1 MTPADTVVLLKGQSQ
16 YDTMRD
22 LTADIAEAF
31 RRRGLAVAE
40 VDGLAPDCAGTVAAL
55 VAGGRVAFFYG
66 MNGWG
71 LGAGLDLRRWCDG
84 MGVPFVAHLFDHP
97 LTYLRRLL
105 DAPANT
111 IWLLHDETCA
121 DFIDG
126 ALMLPGRRVSVP
138 VGGPI
143 APPADGRPAGA
154 REIAILFPGS
164 GYSSATREPPWISAA
179 PGERKV
185 MDACFD
191 LALHDNRRPLH
202 EIMRSVFALFGVQPM
217 EWRADWV
224 AHAFT
229 LLDNQL
235 RVERRAA
242 VVKALLRLPIHVYG
256 HGWDHLE
263 SRPGGA
269 RFHAPAGFR
278 QVQALMAESRIVLNV
293 LPCVVAAPHDRI
305 FYSTMAGAA
314 CATDRNAWI
323 DRHYV
328 AGQELCVFDLPP
340 DGLADALVALLADR
354 ERLEAMAAAG
364 RARTQQGHTWLN
376 RVDAIL
382 AAVSGPAA
390 SGRNASHPARASAA

>member
-1 MTPADTVVLLKGQSQ
+1 MTSADTVVLLKGQSQ

-22 LTADIAEAF
+22 LSADIAEAF

-71 LGAGLDLRRWCDG
+71 LGAGLDLDRWCDG

-111 IWLLHDETCA
+111 IWLLHDETYA
-121 DFIDG
+121 GFIDT
-126 ALMLPGRRVSVP
+126 ALKLPGRRVAVP

-143 APPADGRPAGA
+143 APADDARPAGE

-164 GYSSATREPPWISAA
+164 GYSSTMREPPWSSATPA
-179 PGERKV
+179 ERKV

-191 LALHDNRRPLH
+191 LARHDNRRPLH

-235 RVERRAA
+235 RVARRAA
-242 VVKALLRLPIHVYG
+242 VVTALLRLPVHVYG

-278 QVQALMAESRIVLNV
+278 RIQALMAESRVVLNV

-328 AGQELCVFDLPP
+328 AGEELCVFDLPA

-354 ERLEAMAAAG
+354 DRLEAMAAAG
-364 RARTQQGHTWLN
+364 RARTQAAHTWLQ

-382 AAVSGPAA
+382 AAVAGQEA
-390 SGRNASHPARASAA
+390 SGQSQASAA

>member
-1 MTPADTVVLLKGQSQ
+1 MTPVADTAVLLKGQSQ
-16 YDTMRD
+16 YDTMRE
-22 LTADIAEAF
+22 LSADIAAAF
-31 RRRGLAVAE
+31 RRRGLQVAE
-40 VDGLAPDCAGTVAAL
+40 IDGLAPDCSQRVAAL
-55 VAGGRVAFFYG
+55 IAGGRAAFLYG

-84 MGVPFVAHLFDHP
+84 MGIPFVAHVFDHP

-111 IWLLHDETCA
+111 IWLLHDETYA
-121 DFIDG
+121 GFIDTT
-126 ALMLPGRRVSVP
+126 LNLPGTCVKMP

-143 APPADGRPAGA
+143 AAPPAAKPAGE

-164 GYSSATREPPWISAA
+164 GYSSTTREPPWSTAA
-179 PGERKV
+179 PAERKV

-191 LALHDNRRPLH
+191 LALFDKARPLH
-202 EIMRSVFALFGVQPM
+202 EVMRSVFALFGVQPM
-217 EWRADWV
+217 EWRADWA

-242 VVKALLRLPIHVYG
+242 VVKALLRLPVHVYG

-278 QVQALMAESRIVLNV
+278 RIQALMAESRIVLNV

-305 FYSTMAGAA
+305 FYSTMAGAV

-323 DRHYV
+323 DRHYE
-328 AGQELCVFDLPP
+328 AGVELSVFDLPP
-340 DGLADALVALLADR
+340 DGLAEVLVALLADR
-354 ERLEAMAAAG
+354 DRLEAMADAG
-364 RARTQQGHTWLN
+364 RARTAAEHTWLA

-382 AAVSGPAA
+382 AAVAD
-390 SGRNASHPARASAA
+390 RRRASAA